1 MSKFCPHCGT
11 QLDDNAK
18 FCRKCGTSQY
28 SAQQGQP
35 SVAPGPQVVPQ
46 VSINRLLPP
55 VAPVKDKKGLMMLA
69 GVVVV
74 ALLALAFY
82 FLYWVKT
89 PAYSLNIIRKSV
101 QEHNLVTFEQ
111 HVDLRSLYSHG
122 MDDILRAY
130 MRTQGTSSQSDS
142 DIVTGLYSVMKGSLV
157 DGLVDATREYVQ
169 TGKFD
174 NGKHETPVDIQGA
187 IKQGVQKEIAKDV
200 TGKDKLQ
207 LEFKGIESTVKQGQT
222 ATVTVKIG
230 AKNKTKILPVQI
242 KMQELVNGEWQV
254 KEIANL
260 SDILLQMTDAS
271 VNNSGSAPNTTTQQQ
286 PAQTNGLS
294 LSASAVRALDA
305 DALGRK
311 KKEVAETW
319 SSNESM
325 SSINLVEHWI
335 LNAASSGTNPRNM
348 VYMVYR
354 IQAQNANEGP
364 FEYYYYF
371 KYYNVDAQ
379 GNAEGVPSLP
389 KGEYDSGEAFT
400 TGNHVRGQ
408 CNYYTGYRR
417 IEALR
422 NKITADAGSRYN
434 VQRYSD

>member
-1 MSKFCPHCGT
+1 MSKYCPHCGT
-11 QLDDNAK
+11 KLDDNAK
-18 FCRKCGTSQY
+18 FCRTCGAAQHSV
-28 SAQQGQP
+28 QQGQP
-35 SVAPGPQVVPQ
+35 GVASGPQVAPQ
-46 VSINRLLPP
+46 VNSMPTEPP
-55 VAPVKDKKGLMMLA
+55 SKDKKGMMMLA
-69 GVVVV
+69 AVVVV
-74 ALLALAFY
+74 ALLAIGFY

-89 PAYSLNIIRKSV
+89 PAYSLNLIRTSI

-130 MRTQGTSSQSDS
+130 MRTQGSSSQSES
-142 DIVTGLYSVMKGSLV
+142 DIVTGLYSVIKGSLV

-187 IKQGVQKEIAKDV
+187 IKQGIQKEMAKDV
-200 TGKDKLQ
+200 TGKDGLK

-230 AKNKTKILPVQI
+230 AKNSTKILPVKI

-260 SDILLQMTDAS
+260 SDILQQITDVSA
-271 VNNSGSAPNTTTQQQ
+271 NKSGSAPQTTTPQQS
-286 PAQTNGLS
+286 AQASGLS

-319 SSNESM
+319 SSNENM

-335 LNAASSGTNPRNM
+335 LNATSSSTMPRNI

-364 FEYYYYF
+364 FEYFYYF

-379 GNAEGVPSLP
+379 GNADGVPSLP

-422 NKITADAGSRYN
+422 NKITADAGTQYN
-434 VQRYSD
+434 AQRYSD